1 MALSQVLAGV
11 LVLRW
16 WDLLGLVALLVPLG
30 RLDLRVGLVLL
41 GRQAQLDLL
50 DLMVLM
56 ALQVLVVVLVLQARL
71 VLLVLLDQLD
81 LLALLVLLVLRLLL
95 LVQIIRCNGTT
106 VVALALTVI
115 LLMTVQR

>member
-50 DLMVLM
+50 
-56 ALQVLVVVLVLQARL
+56 
-71 VLLVLLDQLD
+71 VLLDQLD
-81 LLALLVLLVLRLLL
+81 LLGRLVLLGLRLLL
-95 LVQIIRCNGTT
+95 LVQIIRCSLTT
-106 VVALALTVI
+106 MVALGLTLI
-115 LLMTVQR
+115 LLTMVQK